1 MLPPSALY
9 IKDVHTYSKVEIRY
23 WCLRATLQAGI
34 NLLQDKE
41 AWIKSSR
48 KAIESSR
55 EHQRF
60 ADVPLGRYMSID
72 RKCWVGTCLRS
83 PIQWNWFHPATP
95 RSWDLLISQV
105 WNCSERSSSRRRRV
119 SGSRGKDEKV
129 KLKLGDI
136 CCMLLLQS
144 IRCHKWK

>member
-1 MLPPSALY
+1 MHTPSALY
-9 IKDVHTYSKVEIRY
+9 IKNVHTYCKVEIRH
-23 WCLRATLQAGI
+23 WCLRVTFQAGI

-41 AWIKSSR
+41 ARIKSSR
-48 KAIESSR
+48 KAIEPSR

-60 ADVPLGRYMSID
+60 ADVPLGRFMGID
-72 RKCWVGTCLRS
+72 RKCWVGTCSRS
-83 PIQWNWFHPATP
+83 AIRWNWFHPATP

-105 WNCSERSSSRRRRV
+105 WNCSERGSRRGV

-136 CCMLLLQS
+136 CCMLLRQS
-144 IRCHKWK
+144 IRRLKWK